1 MFGDVPIEVFILD
14 GNVMKNNLQDFID
27 LLLLEFGRAVSI
39 WFNIKVIIVVCSRQ
53 IASAK
58 EIEMFDFFQAFL

>member
-1 MFGDVPIEVFILD
+1 MRGDVPIEVIIFD
-14 GNVMKNNLQDFID
+14 GNVMKNILQDFVD
-27 LLLLEFGRAVSI
+27 LLFLEFCRAVSI
-39 WFNIKVIIVVCSRQ
+39 WFNIKVIIVSGSRK

>member
-1 MFGDVPIEVFILD
+1 MCGDVPIEIFTCGCDVTK
-14 GNVMKNNLQDFID
+14 NVIQDLID

-39 WFNIKVIIVVCSRQ
+39 WLNIKVIIVSGSWQ